1 MLGAAMIDCAPPLTR
16 TVRVSRMGAGPA
28 SRLASAS
35 RVVGRV
41 HSAFRRAVNLLGA
54 DGQHPDAPGP
64 GPLAAPFAVA
74 LDELPR
80 WPELEPGTAM
90 ERSGN
95 GLILGAIRL
104 DGSAARVVDATIAA
118 GLDPSVLA
126 AALGESP
133 LPRAAP
139 SLGSAIALE
148 GRGRLADGLGRGDAR
163 DFAGGALRLIGLG
176 EGLTP
181 AGDDFLVGVLAV
193 ARRFRP
199 GFLVDHPDVGRALAA
214 AARDRTTVI
223 AGAFLTEALEG
234 SFSEVVIALATASC
248 AAAARTALADL
259 LEMGATSGAD
269 TAAGMRLGLAALG
282 H

>member
-1 MLGAAMIDCAPPLTR
+1 MLGAAMLDCAPPLTQ
-16 TVRVSRMGAGPA
+16 TVRVSRIGAGPA
-28 SRLASAS
+28 RRLASAP

-41 HSAFRRAVNLLGA
+41 HSVFRRAVNLLGA
-54 DGQHPDAPGP
+54 DGRLLTLQGP

-74 LDELPR
+74 LGELPR
-80 WPELEPGTAM
+80 WPELEPGMAM
-90 ERSGN
+90 ERSGT
-95 GLILGAIRL
+95 GLVLGAVRL
-104 DGSAARVVDATIAA
+104 DCSAARLVDTTIAA

-148 GRGRLADGLGRGDAR
+148 GRRRLADGLRSGDGCG
-163 DFAGGALRLIGLG
+163 FAAGALPLIGLG

-214 AARDRTTVI
+214 ARDRTTVI
-223 AGAFLTEALEG
+223 AGAFLIEALED
-234 SFSEVVIALATASC
+234 SFSEAVIALATASC
-248 AAAARTALADL
+248 LSAARTALADL

-269 TAAGMRLGLAALG
+269 TAAGMRLGLDALAR
-282 H
+282 